1 MAELYA
7 VTAPPRA
14 FENRVVMMFP
24 EPQRGED
31 RLFGELP
38 GLQTGHSSTEDAE
51 PTNEKGPDFQSLS
64 Q

>member
-1 MAELYA
+1 
-7 VTAPPRA
+7 
-14 FENRVVMMFP
+14 MMFP

-51 PTNEKGPDFQSLS
+51 LTNEKGPDFQSLS